1 MQRME
6 KPSPTG
12 IRLNRYLSLCGIGSR
27 RRCEQFILDG
37 RVTINRLSVDKL
49 FTIVKKG
56 AKVRLDGEVVKPER
70 PTYILMNKPA
80 GILTTLHD
88 PRGRRH
94 VGQLLRN
101 VSFVK
106 PVGRLDV
113 NTTGVL
119 LFTNDGELLYRLTHP
134 KYQVVRTYVVT
145 VEGKV
150 FSNIKDIIMKGIE
163 LGDGKVAHGK
173 VLKILYRKSQS
184 TLLLELSEGMYR
196 EIRRVFKILGYRVK
210 TLDRIS
216 FSGIGYGT
224 LERGKW
230 RYLNKGEVNKL
241 KEITGLKK

>member
-1 MQRME
+1 MQRVK
-6 KPSPTG
+6 KPSPRG

-37 RVTINRLSVDKL
+37 RVTINRLAVGEL
-49 FTIVKKG
+49 FSIVKKG
-56 AKVRLDGEVVKPER
+56 DEVRLDGEVIKPER
-70 PTYILMNKPA
+70 PAYILMNKPA

-134 KYQVVRTYVVT
+134 KYQIVKTYVVT

-150 FSNIKDIIMKGIE
+150 FSKIKDVIAKGVE
-163 LGDGKVAHGK
+163 LGGGKIAHGS
-173 VLKILYRKSQS
+173 VSKILYRKSQT
-184 TLLLELSEGMYR
+184 TLLLELTEGMYR
-196 EIRRVFKILGYRVK
+196 EVRRVFKILGYRVK
-210 TLDRIS
+210 TLDRVS
-216 FSGIGYGT
+216 FGGIGYGT

-230 RYLNKGEVNKL
+230 RYLNAGEIIKL
-241 KEITGLKK
+241 KEITNLTK

>member
-1 MQRME
+1 MQRVE
-6 KPSPTG
+6 KSSPTG

-37 RVTINRLSVDKL
+37 RVTINRLAVDKL
-49 FTIVKKG
+49 FTVVRKG
-56 AKVRLDGEVVKPER
+56 DEVRLDGEVIKPEKLV
-70 PTYILMNKPA
+70 YILMNKPA
-80 GILTTLHD
+80 GVLTTLHD

-106 PVGRLDV
+106 PVGRLDM

-145 VEGKV
+145 VEGRV
-150 FSNIKDIIMKGIE
+150 FSKIKDIIVKGVE
-163 LGDGKVAHGK
+163 LDDGKVAHGK
-173 VLKILYRKSQS
+173 VLKILYRKSKS
-184 TLLLELSEGMYR
+184 ILVLELSEGMYR
-196 EIRRVFKILGYRVK
+196 EVRRVFKILGYRLK

-216 FSGIGYGT
+216 FCGIGYGT

-241 KEITGLKK
+241 KEITSLKK